1 MFIITWDV
9 QWTFISSTS
18 QQECTVALQKGKA
31 GSKNS
36 KLSDGNLKA
45 PSFGL
50 KFILEGRTVDIA
62 DPQKYTDGRDLY
74 LIWHTGQELKTKPKH
89 SPLGNK
95 YVKKHLISFSS

>member
-1 MFIITWDV
+1 M
-9 QWTFISSTS
+9 
-18 QQECTVALQKGKA
+18 ALQKGKA

-50 KFILEGRTVDIA
+50 KFILQGRTVDIA

-74 LIWHTGQELKTKPKH
+74 LI
-89 SPLGNK
+89 
-95 YVKKHLISFSS
+95 